1 MTEANVLPSASLNPK
16 SALAKVRL
24 ASSFIVI
31 VASVPLGASATAVTL
46 NVNVLG
52 VKSVFVAALL
62 STTANCKVAY
72 PVPLALA
79 TGVNT
84 SLFASRSATVID

>member
-46 NVNVLG
+46 NVAV
-52 VKSVFVAALL
+52 L
-62 STTANCKVAY
+62 STLSSSALSLTSKVKVI
-72 PVPLALA
+72 VPLKFASGLKVRLEILA
-79 TGVNT
+79 TNI
-84 SLFASRSATVID
+84 S